1 MSMDYSANHL
11 SDFIRRAN
19 AFSAVTMQLE
29 SKRSREPLTKEGV
42 VANIGD
48 DTGGSGPS
56 TRWSISRYHEIIAK
70 RSAGVHVDDPG
81 RRVIVEHSAFP
92 SARCDTPGELLTRAE
107 LLAWLFVRPR
117 RRGEVRG
124 RPAGQASEGS
134 FSAVSTPMFASE

>member
-19 AFSAVTMQLE
+19 AFSAVTMQLA
-29 SKRSREPLTKEGV
+29 SKRSREPLSKEGV

-56 TRWSISRYHEIIAK
+56 TRWSISRYHEIIAT
-70 RSAGVHVDDPG
+70 RSGRLHPG

-92 SARCDTPGELLTRAE
+92 SARCDTPGQLLTRSE
-107 LLAWLFVRPR
+107 LLAWLFIRPR

-134 FSAVSTPMFASE
+134 FSAISPPMFASE